1 MNSKDFIYS
10 LSDKINSDDPI
21 NDADEKYDD
30 ESTSVVESKKK
41 ERKKII

>member
-10 LSDKINSDDPI
+10 LSDKINSDDSI